1 MQRMHGSQ
9 FFNQM
14 EKDDNEVYYYMHTC
28 LLSATNKLIDT
39 LEETIPHVV
48 YNHFRPYSF
57 NPQKKGEREWRELRG
72 NNFTS
77 Q

>member
-14 EKDDNEVYYYMHTC
+14 EKDDNEVYNYMHTC
-28 LLSATNKLIDT
+28 LLSATKLMDT

-48 YNHFRPYSF
+48 CNHFRSYSF
-57 NPQKKGEREWRELRG
+57 NPQEKGNGG
-72 NNFTS
+72 N
-77 Q
+77 